1 MPTKHRVLVLILTA
15 LILMLSWLPQ
25 TTTYAESN
33 VKSGLTRSLAAFG
46 IARTLGAGIS
56 VVQSIQVGGSV
67 VVASGSVGIGEVLQ
81 PLNELVD
88 QFAKVMLAASVSFG
102 IQLVL
107 LKIGGHWAVSGLV
120 SIMVLYAVSRYWK
133 GGTPASRA
141 FQGLLL
147 LLLMVRFA
155 VPVTAVGSETIY
167 NTFMSRGDSTEL
179 ANMQSVS
186 PSFLGDLSSEP
197 SGEASAG
204 KRSMLARA
212 LEAKEALRNAA
223 SSWTVNIVHLIASFL
238 VQTVLLPLAFL
249 FILWRGSRTAMHL
262 LAPSM
267 SQIEA
272 PSGHP
277 AG

>member
-1 MPTKHRVLVLILTA
+1 MMTKQRVFVLILTA
-15 LILMLSWLPQ
+15 LILTLSWLPQ
-25 TTTYAESN
+25 TTSYAESN
-33 VKSGLTRSLAAFG
+33 VRSGLTRSLTAFG

-56 VVQSIQVGGSV
+56 VVQSIQVGGSL

-107 LKIGGHWAVSGLV
+107 LKIGSHWAVSILV
-120 SIMVLYAVSRYWK
+120 SIAVLYAASRFWK
-133 GGTPASRA
+133 GGAPAARA
-141 FQGLLL
+141 LQGLLV

-155 VPVTAVGSETIY
+155 VPVTAIGSEVVY

-179 ANMQSVS
+179 ANMQSAS

-197 SGEASAG
+197 SGEPSAG

-249 FILWRGSRTAMHL
+249 FMLWRGSRTALHW
-262 LAPSM
+262 LAPSVPNR
-267 SQIEA
+267 IV